1 MYFRCE
7 LKIDVNAADAR
18 GDRGRKFFTQR
29 RRGRREFSGEYQGDA
44 ETNAQGDG
52 LYFSL
57 LCALCASAC
66 KIFSTPTPRWQQCR
80 ALPLVFAF
88 VLFAVP
94 VELRA
99 HRTTD
104 SYLALTV
111 EDGKL
116 SGKWDI
122 SIADLAPLI
131 GLKPA
136 GGAILSEAEI
146 PSCLERAATYAL
158 PRLQLV
164 GDKHPG
170 TLRLTDTK
178 LEHHTDGIF
187 AALEFV
193 VDGFRDVRE
202 VEINYRLFLEE
213 DPLHRG
219 LMMLTEG
226 EHSQTAIFQLAASR
240 QVFRLTRVSRA
251 REFAAFFREGVSHI
265 WTGYDHVV
273 FLLALLLPAVL
284 RRAENAWLAVEQ
296 FRPALIN
303 VVKIVTAF
311 TVAHSLTLSLAALGL
326 VNLPSRWVESAIALS
341 VILAAANNLRP
352 FFRGREWVVTF
363 AFGLIHGL
371 GFASAL
377 RDLGLRRE
385 NLWQTLAA
393 FNLGVEGGQLAIVAV
408 FLPTAFALRATRFYQ
423 RVLVA
428 AGSLGIIL
436 VALVWL
442 FERMCEVRILPW

>member
-7 LKIDVNAADAR
+7 LKRNVNAANAWGVCGER
-18 GDRGRKFFTQR
+18 GFAQR
-29 RRGRREFSGEYQGDA
+29 RGERRELWGAISADD
-44 ETNAQGDG
+44 ETIARVSQKKIA
-52 LYFSL
+52 L
-57 LCALCASAC
+57 LCALCASARN
-66 KIFSTPTPRWQQCR
+66 IGSTPNARLQLR
-80 ALPLVFAF
+80 RVIPLLF
-88 VLFAVP
+88 VLALFAVTP
-94 VELRA
+94 ELRA

-111 EDGKL
+111 EEGRF

-122 SIADLAPLI
+122 GIADLAPLI

-136 GGAILSEAEI
+136 GGTVLTETEI
-146 PSCLERAATYAL
+146 QTCLQRAAAYAL

-164 GDKHPG
+164 GDGRPG
-170 TLRLTDTK
+170 TLRITDTK

-187 AALEFV
+187 AALEFAV
-193 VDGFRDVRE
+193 EGFRDVRE
-202 VEINYRLFLEE
+202 LEINYRLFLEE

-226 EHSQTAIFQLAASR
+226 EHSQTAVFHLAASK
-240 QVFRLTRVSRA
+240 QIFRLTSVSRA
-251 REFAAFFREGVSHI
+251 REFAAFFREGVWHI

-284 RRAENAWLAVEQ
+284 RRAEQSWLAVEQ

-311 TVAHSLTLSLAALGL
+311 TVAHSFTLSLAALGI

-352 FFRGREWVVTF
+352 FFRGREWMVTF

-377 RDLGLRRE
+377 GELGLRRE

-393 FNLGVEGGQLAIVAV
+393 FNLGVEGGQLVIVAG

-423 RVLVA
+423 RVLVT
-428 AGSLGIIL
+428 AGSWGIIL
-436 VALVWL
+436 LALVWL
-442 FERMCEVRILPW
+442 IERVFEVRVFPV